1 VKALARRIV
10 LGLRANW
17 RQIVLLAA
25 VNAFVGS
32 MVGME
37 RTVLPLLGSSVFGL
51 ESYAAIVSFL
61 ISFGVTKAIANA
73 VAGRLADVHGRR
85 RILLA
90 GWIAGAP
97 VPFLLAFAPPP
108 HWWLIVLAN
117 VFLGVNQGLCWS
129 MTLLGKLDLVGPR
142 HRGVAAGL
150 NEFAGYAA
158 VGITALLTAYLATTF
173 GIRPVPVLDSTV
185 VPWYAVGVVAVA
197 AGLALSAA
205 LVRETRPY
213 ARLEAGPAPPGSASF
228 RSTFAEAS
236 WRDRSLFACSQGGLV
251 TNLNDGVAWGLLP
264 LFLAARGLP
273 TASIGVVVGLYP
285 VAWGVL
291 QLVTGPAS
299 DVVGRKPMIVVGMWA
314 QAAGFLLFILG
325 GDLTTWSVASLV
337 VGAGTAMVY
346 PTYLSAVSGLARPE
360 ARGATVGVYRF
371 WRDFGFAIGAV
382 VVGFFADF
390 RGLEAALAL
399 TGGLTFASGVVVW
412 VALRETRAPREG
424 LGAPRPRD
432 GTDRVE

>member
-1 VKALARRIV
+1 
-10 LGLRANW
+10 
-17 RQIVLLAA
+17 
-25 VNAFVGS
+25 

-37 RTVLPLLGSSVFGL
+37 RTLLPLLGGSVFGL
-51 ESYAAIVSFL
+51 ESSAAIVSFL

-73 VAGRLADVHGRR
+73 AAGRLADVHGRR

-108 HWWLIVLAN
+108 QWWLIVLAN

-129 MTLLGKLDLVGPR
+129 MTLLGKLDLAGPR
-142 HRGVAAGL
+142 NRGVAAGL

-158 VGITALLTAYLATTF
+158 VGITAVLTAYLAATF
-173 GIRPVPVLDSTV
+173 GIRPVPFL
-185 VPWYAVGVVAVA
+185 VGVVAVA
-197 AGLALSAA
+197 AGLTLSAA

-213 ARLEAGPAPPGSASF
+213 ARLEAGPAPGSASF

-273 TASIGVVVGLYP
+273 TASIGVVAGLYP

-314 QAAGFLLFILG
+314 QAAGFLFFILG
-325 GDLTTWSVASLV
+325 RDLATWSAASLV

-346 PTYLSAVSGLARPE
+346 PTYLSAVSDLARPE

-371 WRDFGFAIGAV
+371 WRDLGFAIGAV

-424 LGAPRPRD
+424 SGAPRPRD